1 MQAVVL
7 GDGVEG
13 WENLEPGLGSS
24 LSASLLAPGSLTPSS
39 SSSSSSPSQDTA
51 ETPCPLTVSL
61 LQDTALLGVPGGC
74 LYQTFLS
81 ISVYQAPCHMR
92 GTQIWAQTVSVNLMP
107 AILVF
112 PFCRGS
118 HIHSRVFIEHLQ

>member
-7 GDGVEG
+7 EDGVEG

-74 LYQTFLS
+74 LYPT
-81 ISVYQAPCHMR
+81 
-92 GTQIWAQTVSVNLMP
+92 N
-107 AILVF
+107 IL
-112 PFCRGS
+112 
-118 HIHSRVFIEHLQ
+118 EHLCISGTMPHAGDTNLGPDC